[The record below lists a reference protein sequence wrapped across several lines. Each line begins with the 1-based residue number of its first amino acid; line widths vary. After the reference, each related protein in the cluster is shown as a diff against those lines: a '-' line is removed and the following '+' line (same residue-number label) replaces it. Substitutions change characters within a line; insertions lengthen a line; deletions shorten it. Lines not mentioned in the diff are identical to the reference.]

1 MGVGVGTPGGRGM
14 RHLGDWIPYPPFF
27 WGTLDGVKNLG
38 MGHRVGQWGKSHHG
52 PARGMR
58 GRPL

>member
-1 MGVGVGTPGGRGM
+1 M